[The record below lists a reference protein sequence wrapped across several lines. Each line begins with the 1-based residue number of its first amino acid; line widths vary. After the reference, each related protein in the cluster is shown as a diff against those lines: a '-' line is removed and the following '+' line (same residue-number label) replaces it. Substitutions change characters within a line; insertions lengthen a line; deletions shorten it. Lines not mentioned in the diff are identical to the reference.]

1 MSKLILRTA
10 FAALVL
16 VSLAALPAMSQVIPA
31 DKDYWVTP
39 ANGQTVFTFQDGDV
53 ESICG
58 LPPDSSWDHNVALQ
72 GVPFPGT
79 DYDTVIARLDNAVF
93 NAAGVATT
101 RIQVVGLAFRSINP
115 TATPCGLL
123 NWKVGLFGPQAVTKM
138 TINRRSQTGGTFC
151 TDIAVNAELQAFDLN
166 GKYVGSV
173 FANVVLD
180 QASAGGCTPWSF
192 DPADGR
198 FRPGITD
205 TNNCINVLRKKL
217 ATYPTNSSH
226 YYYISN
232 LIAKGLCK
240 EQ

>member
-10 FAALVL
+10 FVGLVL
-16 VSLAALPAMSQVIPA
+16 VSLAALPALSQVIPA
-31 DKDYWVTP
+31 DKDPWVTP
-39 ANGQTVFTFQDGDV
+39 ANGQTVFTFGPGDV
-53 ESICG
+53 ESLCG
-58 LPPDSSWDHNVALQ
+58 LPADPTWDHDVVLQ
-72 GVPFPGT
+72 GVPFAGT
-79 DYDTVIARLDNAVF
+79 DYDTVVARLDNAVF
-93 NAAGVATT
+93 NASGVATT
-101 RIQVVGLAFRSINP
+101 RAQVVALSFRSSAP
-115 TATPCGLL
+115 TATPCGVF

-138 TINRRSQTGGTFC
+138 VITRTTRTGGTFC

-166 GKYVGSV
+166 GNYKGSV
-173 FANVVLD
+173 FANILLD
-180 QASAGGCTPWSF
+180 QASAGACTPWSF
-192 DPADGR
+192 DPANGR

-205 TNNCINVLRKKL
+205 TNNCIDVLRKKL